1 MADSLPAIDIKVSV
15 EPTLFLARVRAIG
28 EDSARFRI
36 EHVDDRAGGTRLE
49 VLNFRLIGESLHEDH
64 GFQLIAREEKAGR
77 IQVEMRAR
85 RWTPDP
91 PTRAVYEQ
99 SARDLFQPLLRAYN
113 RSFGTRHRLRID
125 AREEK
130 PFRMSRIAQTLLSR
144 FTTLAN
150 IRSLH
155 PYDWQRFYLLVREA
169 RQEIPGPIL
178 RARLEEAGF
187 RPDKASELAQL
198 YTHLWEFKRLR

>member
-15 EPTLFLARVRAIG
+15 EPSLFLARLRAIG

-36 EHVDDRAGGTRLE
+36 EHVDDRASGTRLE
-49 VLNFRLIGESLHEDH
+49 ALNFRLTGESLHEDH
-64 GFQLIAREEKAGR
+64 GFQLIARGEKAGR

-99 SARDLFQPLLRAYN
+99 SARDLVQPLLRTYN
-113 RSFGTRHRLRID
+113 RSFGTRHRLRIG

-130 PFRMSRIAQTLLSR
+130 PFKMSRITLTLLSR

-150 IRSLH
+150 TRSLH
-155 PYDWQRFYLLVREA
+155 PYDWRRFYLLVREA
-169 RQEIPGPIL
+169 RQEIPDHIL

-187 RPDKASELAQL
+187 MPDKARDLAQL
-198 YTHLWEFKRLR
+198 YAHLWEFKRLR

>member
-15 EPTLFLARVRAIG
+15 EPSLFLARIRAIG

-49 VLNFRLIGESLHEDH
+49 VLNFRLTGESLHEDH

-99 SARDLFQPLLRAYN
+99 SARDLVQPLLKAYN
-113 RSFGTRHRLRID
+113 RSFGTRHRLRIA

-130 PFRMSRIAQTLLSR
+130 PFKMSRITQTLLSR

-150 IRSLH
+150 TRSLH
-155 PYDWQRFYLLVREA
+155 PYDWRRFYLLVREA
-169 RQEIPGPIL
+169 RQEIPDHIL

-187 RPDKASELAQL
+187 TPEKARELARL
-198 YTHLWEFKRLR
+198 YAHLWEFKRLR